1 MAIKFFKDRN
11 LFHLYN
17 SEFSYY
23 VHIHESKAITCPYFG
38 SYLDD
43 IDLDQISVIGG
54 EDWFSNYYDY
64 EEKAEKKYE
73 NLYLNASKMLLPS
86 YRAADVR
93 PSFVKIDG
101 LENNKLDFR
110 YVSHKILKGKPQL
123 VDMPYI
129 RDDLS
134 EAETLEITAKDFS
147 KDVTIILSLSIFENY
162 NVIIRNT
169 KFINGTDKNLWLTK
183 SMSLTQDFAS
193 ANYDLIH
200 FPGEWLFERQFRR
213 ERITEGTKVI
223 SSKTG
228 RSSHE
233 HNPFIMLADPS
244 ATETNGEVFA
254 VSFMYSGAFK
264 CEVNVGK
271 VGVTR
276 INIGIGD
283 FRYEVKSKESFIFPE
298 GFIVYGKNGFESVSH
313 QLHDLT
319 RERIVRDNNEDVYR
333 SILLN
338 SWEGCYMDFN
348 TEKVLNFITEGK
360 KMGAELFVLDDGWF
374 GNRCDDKRALG
385 DWQVNEEKINLNKV
399 IDECHKNGMKFGIWI
414 EPEMANF
421 DSNLLRE
428 HPEYAAVDVK
438 SNPWLS
444 RHQVMLNFANDEVVD
459 YIYNVLEATLSRYEI
474 DYIKWDHNRTME
486 DYFADNLD
494 YLHQDEFYHRNT
506 LGYYKLADRL
516 TKRFANV
523 HFQGCAS
530 GGGRFD
536 FGTLFYFPEI
546 WTSDENDPI
555 QRLFIQYGT
564 SFAYPPSVMGAHVNE
579 CNTASYK
586 TKSEIALFGS
596 YGFEL
601 DPRRVADKYIEQ
613 IKITNEIYKKYR
625 DVVLKGDLFRL
636 SSPFETNEFSIIMVD
651 KNKGKALFLMV
662 NLLKRLRASRF
673 IKLRG
678 LNPNKKYINSFDNK
692 TYKGSYYMEVGINMS
707 KTLNEF
713 ESQLVVLEEIK

>member
-1 MAIKFFKDRN
+1 MAIIFFKNRN
-11 LFHLYN
+11 LFHLHN
-17 SEFSYY
+17 DEFSYY
-23 VHIHESKAITCPYFG
+23 VQIHESGMITCPYCG
-38 SYLDD
+38 AYLED
-43 IDLDQISVIGG
+43 IDLEQINVIGG

-64 EEKAEKKYE
+64 KDKIEKKYE
-73 NLYLNASKMLLPS
+73 NLYLNASRMVLPS
-86 YRAADVR
+86 YRSADVR
-93 PSFVKIDG
+93 PSFVEVDG

-110 YVSHKILKGKPQL
+110 YVSHKILKGKPKL
-123 VDMPYI
+123 EDMPYI
-129 RDDLS
+129 RDEKD
-134 EAETLEITAKDFS
+134 EAETLEITAKDFN
-147 KDVTIILSLSIFENY
+147 KNVTIILSLSIFERY

-169 KFINGTDKNLWLTK
+169 KFVNETDKNLWLTK
-183 SMSLTQDFAS
+183 SMSLSQDFPR

-223 SSKTG
+223 ASKTG

-233 HNPFIMLADPS
+233 HNPFIMLADTD
-244 ATETNGEVFA
+244 ATETHGEVFA
-254 VSFMYSGAFK
+254 VSFMYSGSFK
-264 CEVNVGK
+264 SEINVGK

-276 INIGIGD
+276 VNIGIGD
-283 FRYEVKSKESFIFPE
+283 FKYEVKSKESFVFPE
-298 GFIVYGKNGFESVSH
+298 GFIVYGKKGFESISH

-319 RERIVRDNNEDVYR
+319 RERIVKDGNEQAYR

-348 TEKVLNFITEGK
+348 TEKVLDFITEGK

-385 DWQVNEEKINLNKV
+385 DWQVNEEKIDLKRV
-399 IDECHKNGMKFGIWI
+399 IDECHKNKMKFGIWI

-421 DSNLLRE
+421 DSALLRE
-428 HPEYAAVDVK
+428 HPEYAAVDVR

-459 YIYNVLEATLSRYEI
+459 YIYDALETTLSKYEI
-474 DYIKWDHNRTME
+474 DYVKWDHNRTME
-486 DYFADNLD
+486 DYFAGNLD

-516 TKRFANV
+516 TKRFKNV

-564 SFAYPPSVMGAHVNE
+564 SFAYPPSVMGTHVNE
-579 CNTASYK
+579 CRTTSYK
-586 TKSEIALFGS
+586 TKAEVALFGS

-601 DPRRVADKYIEQ
+601 DPRRVKEEDIEQ

-625 DVVLKGDLFRL
+625 NVVMNGDLFRL

-651 KNKGKALFLMV
+651 KNKEKALFLMV
-662 NLLKRLRASRF
+662 NLLKRLRANRF
-673 IKLRG
+673 IRLRG
-678 LNPNKKYINSFDNK
+678 LDPNKKYKNSLDNK
-692 TYKGSYYMEVGINMS
+692 TYEGDYYMKVGINMS

-713 ESQLVVLEEIK
+713 ESQLVVLEEE

>member
-93 PSFVKIDG
+93 PSFVEIDG

-283 FRYEVKSKESFIFPE
+283 FRYEVKSKESFVFPE
-298 GFIVYGKNGFESVSH
+298 GFIVYGKNGFESISH

-399 IDECHKNGMKFGIWI
+399 IEECHKKGMKFGIWI

-516 TKRFANV
+516 TKRFAYV

-601 DPRRVADKYIEQ
+601 DPRRVADKDIEQ

-651 KNKGKALFLMV
+651 KNKEKALFLMV

-678 LNPNKKYINSFDNK
+678 LNPNKKYINSLDNK

>member
-1 MAIKFFKDRN
+1 MAIIFFKNRN
-11 LFHLYN
+11 LFHLHN
-17 SEFSYY
+17 DEFSYY
-23 VHIHESKAITCPYFG
+23 VQIHESGMITCPYYG
-38 SYLDD
+38 AYLED
-43 IDLDQISVIGG
+43 IDLEQINVIGG

-64 EEKAEKKYE
+64 KDKIEKKYE
-73 NLYLNASKMLLPS
+73 NLYLNASRMVLPS
-86 YRAADVR
+86 YRSADVR
-93 PSFVKIDG
+93 PSFVEVDG

-110 YVSHKILKGKPQL
+110 YVSHKILKGKPKL
-123 VDMPYI
+123 EDMPYI
-129 RDDLS
+129 RDEKD
-134 EAETLEITAKDFS
+134 EAETLEITAKDFN
-147 KDVTIILSLSIFENY
+147 KNVTIILSLSIFERY

-169 KFINGTDKNLWLTK
+169 KFVNETDKNLWLTK
-183 SMSLTQDFAS
+183 SMSLSQDFPR

-213 ERITEGTKVI
+213 EKITEGTKVI
-223 SSKTG
+223 ASKTG

-233 HNPFIMLADPS
+233 HNPFIMLADTD
-244 ATETNGEVFA
+244 ATETHGEVFA
-254 VSFMYSGAFK
+254 VSFMYSGSFK
-264 CEVNVGK
+264 SEINVGK

-276 INIGIGD
+276 VNIGIGD
-283 FRYEVKSKESFIFPE
+283 FKHEVKSKESFVFPE
-298 GFIVYGKNGFESVSH
+298 GFIVYGKKGFESISH

-319 RERIVRDNNEDVYR
+319 RERIVKDGNEQAYR

-348 TEKVLNFITEGK
+348 TEKVLDFITEGK

-385 DWQVNEEKINLNKV
+385 DWQVNEEKIDLKRV
-399 IDECHKNGMKFGIWI
+399 IDECHKNEMKFGIWI

-421 DSNLLRE
+421 DSALLRE
-428 HPEYAAVDVK
+428 HPEYAAVDVR

-459 YIYNVLEATLSRYEI
+459 YIYDALETTLSKYEI
-474 DYIKWDHNRTME
+474 DYVKWDHNRTME
-486 DYFADNLD
+486 DYFAGNLD

-516 TKRFANV
+516 TKRFKNV

-564 SFAYPPSVMGAHVNE
+564 SFAYPPSVMGTHVNE
-579 CNTASYK
+579 CRTTSYK
-586 TKSEIALFGS
+586 TKAEVALFGS

-601 DPRRVADKYIEQ
+601 DPRRVKEEDIEQ

-625 DVVLKGDLFRL
+625 NVVMNGDLFRL

-651 KNKGKALFLMV
+651 KNKEKALFLMV
-662 NLLKRLRASRF
+662 NLLKRLRANRF
-673 IKLRG
+673 IRLRG
-678 LNPNKKYINSFDNK
+678 LDPNKKYKNSLDNK
-692 TYKGSYYMEVGINMS
+692 TYEGDYYMKVGINMS

-713 ESQLVVLEEIK
+713 ESQLVVLEEE